1 MIRYPLALVVIGTQI
16 SEMKAHY
23 VKFLLQ
29 MTSPLP
35 LVIIYNQV
43 APDKSLV
50 VQMNENVVSSIQN
63 SSLLEMDSSD
73 FNMKN
78 TKTYKCITF
87 KDIQITKDKN
97 VITKTLHRKLN
108 REIIENDQAI
118 LVEKVKTDK
127 D

>member
-1 MIRYPLALVVIGTQI
+1 M
-16 SEMKAHY
+16 
-23 VKFLLQ
+23 
-29 MTSPLP
+29 
-35 LVIIYNQV
+35 